1 MAINYLKWR
10 AWPFISKNIIP
21 LHLKILFGKFDW
33 KGRVVLEM
41 KIFNSF
47 SYNVFYFA
55 IISNWK
61 RAWPFICTNLNP
73 LYSRMLCTKFG
84 WNWQSGSGIEDFWKF
99 FPIIFNISLIISP
112 WRRHGFSFVQTWNP
126 STQKCFMPSL
136 VEIGPVV
143 LEEIFKYF

>member
-112 WRRHGFSFVQTWNP
+112 WRKAWLFICTNLKPLYSKMLYAKLGWNW
-126 STQKCFMPSL
+126 SSGSGGDF
-136 VEIGPVV
+136 
-143 LEEIFKYF
+143 